1 MQRVRRRW
9 GLEEARALA
18 LALPVWAAPAFCSE
32 VGTYTPQFGG
42 VQLIVE
48 YVRHFVLSWRSSRY
62 EEDFLQL

>member
-32 VGTYTPQFGG
+32 VGTHTPQFGG

-48 YVRHFVLSWRSSRY
+48 YVRHFVL
-62 EEDFLQL
+62 